1 MMECFR
7 EKLFWSRATVTSLT
21 QGSFCEL
28 DFLLMEIVSTDYD
41 DVMDTKR
48 ALNGKHICFVLS
60 SCRACRGNI
69 LELIDLLENRE
80 EVRCTVKR

>member
-1 MMECFR
+1 MLQG
-7 EKLFWSRATVTSLT
+7 KDVLVTCNCNVINHRVV
-21 QGSFCEL
+21 FCEL

-60 SCRACRGNI
+60 SCRAFRGNI